1 MATKTFKI
9 GEYCVG
15 GIITAEVSKTKI
27 TIINKDWDFST
38 DSRKSSDQSNAKEL
52 QRENFDVSKSSY
64 NEYAVERYLN
74 VLTSSYYA
82 GEIIKWINIKLK

>member
-38 DSRKSSDQSNAKEL
+38 GSRKSSDQSNAKEL
-52 QRENFDVSKSSY
+52 QRSSFDVNKSSY
-64 NEYAVERYLN
+64 DEYAVERYLN

-82 GEIIKWINIKLK
+82 GEVIKWINTKLK